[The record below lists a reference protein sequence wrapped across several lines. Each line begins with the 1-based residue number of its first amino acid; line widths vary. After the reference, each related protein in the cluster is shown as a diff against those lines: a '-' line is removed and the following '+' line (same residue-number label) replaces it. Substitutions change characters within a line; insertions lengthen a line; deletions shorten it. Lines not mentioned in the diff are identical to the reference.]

1 MAYRLMRK
9 RPAGKRKGKGKMTSC
24 EFDDKDQRPAL
35 TVYLQGRG
43 EDAMRM
49 EKRLRCAGR
58 ALGVN
63 IQVEWDAAEFGA
75 PRVTAA
81 NRLLTDHLV
90 STEELEALLRE
101 YLKPE
106 ERRL

>member
-1 MAYRLMRK
+1 MNR
-9 RPAGKRKGKGKMTSC
+9 
-24 EFDDKDQRPAL
+24 FDQTDPGRPAL
-35 TVYLQGRG
+35 KLRMTGRG

-58 ALGVN
+58 ALGVDV
-63 IQVEWDAAEFGA
+63 QVEWDASGFGP
-75 PRVTAA
+75 PRVTVA
-81 NRLLTDHLV
+81 NRLLTDRLV

-106 ERRL
+106 EHRL